1 MREMMMKWCLM
12 SSDVGWH
19 IRDKLWQTP
28 KHGSINLYVHGSPK
42 ARQDGQPRTAVECGV
57 YFAGDTST
65 TAENDETFC
74 SMECVEIKKKKQP
87 CHLQFHQE
95 HKTLQKEINLSKR
108 QKKER
113 RFGSMTDF
121 ERFAAA
127 LKLVVRLLS
136 VAYGFIKG
144 KVEKAQGL
152 LWVGFALD
160 HHDVLGHSLNQ
171 GTCCLCGQ
179 QPDGL
184 LDFTGYLH
192 TVCNKP
198 TSVTICRWVGKARKQ
213 KYCSCMQHLMLKG
226 LETQT
231 PLQGKQQNFTS
242 VLTLWC
248 ILQTFQDKVNN
259 ENLLTTLFMHKE

>member
-1 MREMMMKWCLM
+1 
-12 SSDVGWH
+12 
-19 IRDKLWQTP
+19 
-28 KHGSINLYVHGSPK
+28 
-42 ARQDGQPRTAVECGV
+42 
-57 YFAGDTST
+57 
-65 TAENDETFC
+65 
-74 SMECVEIKKKKQP
+74 
-87 CHLQFHQE
+87 
-95 HKTLQKEINLSKR
+95 
-108 QKKER
+108 
-113 RFGSMTDF
+113 MTDF

-192 TVCNKP
+192 TACNKP
-198 TSVTICRWVGKARKQ
+198 TSVTICRWAGKARKQ

-231 PLQGKQQNFTS
+231 PLQGSSKIS
-242 VLTLWC
+242 
-248 ILQTFQDKVNN
+248 LQSWHYGAFFRHSKTRWIMKIYWQPCSCTKNNITWAPLKVNTPN
-259 ENLLTTLFMHKE
+259 IYMHVFVT

>member
-1 MREMMMKWCLM
+1 MEW
-12 SSDVGWH
+12 
-19 IRDKLWQTP
+19 
-28 KHGSINLYVHGSPK
+28 
-42 ARQDGQPRTAVECGV
+42 GV

-65 TAENDETFC
+65 TVVNDETFC
-74 SMECVEIKKKKQP
+74 HMECVERKKETQP
-87 CHLQFHQE
+87 CHLQFHHR
-95 HKTLQKEINLSKR
+95 HKTLQKEINLSKW
-108 QKKER
+108 QKKIYR
-113 RFGSMTDF
+113 SLTDF
-121 ERFAAA
+121 ECFAAA
-127 LKLVVRLLS
+127 LKLVVGLLS

-144 KVEKAQGL
+144 KVEKAKGL

-160 HHDVLGHSLNQ
+160 HHDVLGHSLDQ

-184 LDFTGYLH
+184 LDFIGYLH
-192 TVCNKP
+192 TACNKP

-213 KYCSCMQHLMLKG
+213 EYCSCMPHLLS

-231 PLQGKQQNFTS
+231 PLQGKRQNFTS

-248 ILQTFQDKVNN
+248 ILQTFKDKVNA